1 MKTSITSLTLIA
13 VLLSLSQLVAAQKS
27 SFTPEHEFRLGI
39 GAYPL
44 GESLGY
50 LYYNYG
56 DHYYMNNIYSNGY
69 LNNNDYENMQTYY
82 GPKTFTGSLSAGYTF
97 NILRWLS
104 VGATFTYAGSSQKG
118 YDRITDQENGKSSDN
133 HFYLMPIV
141 RFNYLNRPLVRLY
154 SQIGVGV
161 SYVSH
166 KYTETAYN
174 YTRKGVSAQVT
185 LFGISVGKQLFG
197 FAELLG
203 TGVQGSFIVGIGYKF
218 NAKN

>member
-1 MKTSITSLTLIA
+1 MKTSIKTLTLI
-13 VLLSLSQLVAAQKS
+13 LFLSLCQLAVAQKS
-27 SFTPEHEFRLGI
+27 RFTPEHEFRLGI

-44 GESLGY
+44 GESLDY
-50 LYYNYG
+50 LFYNYG
-56 DHYYMNNIYSNGY
+56 DSYYMNYSNGY
-69 LNNNDYENMQTYY
+69 LNNNEYENMQTYY
-82 GPKTFTGSLSAGYTF
+82 GPKTFTGSISAGYTF
-97 NILRWLS
+97 NVLRWLS

-118 YDRITDQENGKSSDN
+118 YDRITDQENWKSSDN

-218 NAKN
+218 NAKNR

>member
-1 MKTSITSLTLIA
+1 MKTSITSLTLIL
-13 VLLSLSQLVAAQKS
+13 LLSLCQMVVAQKS
-27 SFTPEHEFRLGI
+27 KFTPEHEFRLGI

-56 DHYYMNNIYSNGY
+56 DDYYQSYRHNSLDNYF
-69 LNNNDYENMQTYY
+69 YESEQTYS
-82 GPKTFTGSLSAGYTF
+82 GPDIFTGSISAGYTF

-104 VGATFTYAGSSQKG
+104 VGATFTYAGRSNKS
-118 YDRITDQENGKSSDN
+118 YDRITEQEKVRYNTN

-166 KYTETAYN
+166 SFRKDNVKTVN
-174 YTRKGVSAQVT
+174 YIEKGLSAQVT
-185 LFGISVGKQLFG
+185 LFGVSVGKQLFG